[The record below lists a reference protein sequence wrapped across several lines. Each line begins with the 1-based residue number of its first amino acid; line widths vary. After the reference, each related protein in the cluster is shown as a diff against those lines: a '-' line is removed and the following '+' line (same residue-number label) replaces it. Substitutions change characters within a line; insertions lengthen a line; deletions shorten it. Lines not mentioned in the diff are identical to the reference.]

1 MGGNMV
7 KKVGI
12 LGGTFDPPHLGHLL
26 IANDVQHCL
35 NLDEVWFMPNRIPPH
50 KQSESITSTEHRI
63 EMLNAALGER
73 PSFLLQTIELE
84 REGPSYTYDTILLL
98 KENHPAIDFHFIIG
112 ADMVEYLPKWHKI
125 EDLVK
130 LVKFVG
136 VKRPGYSIETAF
148 PVIEVETPQFEVS
161 SSLIRQRVKGGRSS
175 HYLVPEQ
182 VRRIIEEKKLYE

>member
-1 MGGNMV
+1 MV

-12 LGGTFDPPHLGHLL
+12 MGGTFDPPHLGHLL
-26 IANDVQHCL
+26 IANDVQHAL
-35 NLDEVWFMPNRIPPH
+35 SLDEVWFMPNHIPPH
-50 KQSESITSTEHRI
+50 KQRDSITNTGLRL
-63 EMLNAALGER
+63 EMLEAAIGDQ
-73 PSFLLQTIELE
+73 PSFHVQTIELE

-98 KENHPAIDFHFIIG
+98 KESHPTVDFHFIIG

-125 EDLVK
+125 EELVN
-130 LVKFVG
+130 LVKFIG

-161 SSLIRQRVKGGRSS
+161 STLIRQRVKDGRSS

>member
-1 MGGNMV
+1 MV

-12 LGGTFDPPHLGHLL
+12 MGGTFDPPHLGHLL

-35 NLDEVWFMPNRIPPH
+35 SLDEVWFMPNHIPPH
-50 KQSESITSTEHRI
+50 KQSDSITSTEHRLEMI
-63 EMLNAALGER
+63 EAAIGDR
-73 PSFLLQTIELE
+73 PSFMLQTIELE

-98 KENHPAIDFHFIIG
+98 KENHPTIDFHFIIG

-125 EDLVK
+125 EELVK

-161 SSLIRQRVKGGRSS
+161 STLIRQRVKDGRPS

-182 VRRIIEEKKLYE
+182 VRRLIEEKKLYE

>member
-1 MGGNMV
+1 MV

-12 LGGTFDPPHLGHLL
+12 MGGTFDPPHLGHLL

-35 NLDEVWFMPNRIPPH
+35 SLDEVWFMPNHIPPH
-50 KQSESITSTEHRI
+50 KQSDSITSTEHRL
-63 EMLNAALGER
+63 EMIKAAIGDR
-73 PSFLLQTIELE
+73 PSFLLQSIELE

-98 KENHPAIDFHFIIG
+98 KEKHPTIDFHFIIG

-125 EDLVK
+125 KELVK

-161 SSLIRQRVKGGRSS
+161 STLIRQRVKEGRSS